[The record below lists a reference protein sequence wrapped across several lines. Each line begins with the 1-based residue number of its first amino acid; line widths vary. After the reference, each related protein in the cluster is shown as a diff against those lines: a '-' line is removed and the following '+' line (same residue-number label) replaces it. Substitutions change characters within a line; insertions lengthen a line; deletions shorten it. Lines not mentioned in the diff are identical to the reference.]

1 MKHLILQKIPKYDGY
16 QRMLAS
22 MVYTFLNKNSASLT
36 DKYAAGIG
44 VANNQVKQN
53 LQIAEESHKPI
64 IRNFKKKN
72 SLFRIS
78 R

>member
-1 MKHLILQKIPKYDGY
+1 
-16 QRMLAS
+16 

-36 DKYAAGIG
+36 DKSAAGSG
-44 VANNQVKQN
+44 VANNQVKEN
-53 LQIAEESHKPI
+53 LQIAEELHKPI
-64 IRNFKKKN
+64 IRSFKKKN